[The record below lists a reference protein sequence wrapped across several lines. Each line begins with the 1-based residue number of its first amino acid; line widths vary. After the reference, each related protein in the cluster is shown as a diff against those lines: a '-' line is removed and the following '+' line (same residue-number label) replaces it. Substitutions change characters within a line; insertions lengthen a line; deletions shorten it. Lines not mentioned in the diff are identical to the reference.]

1 MLRNWVTQFGFSP
14 GSRAGDERISE
25 IDRNKFISQIGAYF
39 GWNPP
44 PKSNWTVEVTVAKDN
59 DDLEDKY
66 VLTFMRYT
74 TKEEV
79 DKMLGKNYEKYKSE

>member
-14 GSRAGDERISE
+14 GSRAGDEQISE
-25 IDRNKFISQIGAYF
+25 PDRAKFISQIGSYF

-44 PKSNWTVEVTVAKDN
+44 PRSNWAVEVAKEES
-59 DDLEDKY
+59 DDRY
-66 VLTFMRYT
+66 IVTFMRYA

-79 DKMLGKNYEKYKSE
+79 DRLLGKNYENFNSK

>member
-1 MLRNWVTQFGFSP
+1 MLRNWVTQFWFSP

-44 PKSNWTVEVTVAKDN
+44 PASNWTVEVAVAKDT
-59 DDLEDKY
+59 DKY
-66 VLTFMRYT
+66 VLTFMRYA

-79 DKMLGKNYEKYKSE
+79 DKLLGKNYEKYKSE